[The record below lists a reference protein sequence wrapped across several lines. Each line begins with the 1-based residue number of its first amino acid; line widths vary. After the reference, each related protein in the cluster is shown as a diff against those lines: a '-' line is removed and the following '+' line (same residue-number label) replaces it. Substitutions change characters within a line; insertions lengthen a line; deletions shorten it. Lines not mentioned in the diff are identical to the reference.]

1 MIAIKFY
8 EEKINLEFGSYL
20 PKGECV
26 LKLKFNG
33 VINEETKGLFV
44 W

>member
-1 MIAIKFY
+1 MIVIKCY
-8 EEKINLEFGSYL
+8 EEKIILEFGSYL
-20 PKGECV
+20 PKGEGV

-33 VINEETKGLFV
+33 VINEETNGFFI